1 MRALLAGT
9 CGELDFVRGRYQVLL
24 DARGEEPAKS
34 ISVAFN
40 RSGTPSFFQ
49 DSERARSDGAVAA
62 RPCDPVTD
70 AFPGCRMKL
79 ENQNQLPKPGRSVIV
94 TVRKRAKQK
103 PVKAIRRS

>member
-1 MRALLAGT
+1 M
-9 CGELDFVRGRYQVLL
+9 
-24 DARGEEPAKS
+24 
-34 ISVAFN
+34 
-40 RSGTPSFFQ
+40 
-49 DSERARSDGAVAA
+49 AA